1 MKKRY
6 ILMATACALCACDP
20 VEEDKS
26 FDPIEVSSQEISDAF
41 SFVQKD
47 KDGNAAEDGNY
58 FTYNTSP
65 SQIVKVFNYKADGS
79 ENVLA
84 LGSSGSFTIAP
95 SRGSDPQQKFYVCL
109 YNSEGEKIV
118 AEKTATVFVKQD
130 LTAVEKLFCSNSGRK
145 TYKWNTNAPGGC
157 IWGNMAYQGTD
168 GSAVYTE
175 NSTKWWGVVSDTE
188 FADQLVHSVSGQLT
202 GEESFDAYMVF
213 TEDGIIEKY
222 DANGTKLN
230 ETTYSVVEQTENTAW
245 AKYHLLTGENS
256 VLWPFEMNGGGKYV
270 TEFEVVYISPCA
282 MTLVYPDGGN
292 FSSFGGWDEAA
303 FWQFKADDYEGA
315 LAGVDDQP
323 KAWTWNTSA
332 PGGCIW
338 GNMAYQGTEGSIV
351 YTENSTKWWGVVS
364 DTEFADQL
372 THSVSGALT
381 GEESFNAYFT
391 LAQNGDLN
399 KYDGEGKLLNTT
411 TWSFN
416 TDKKTVHED
425 GSVWAVG
432 HLETGENSVL
442 WPFEMNGGGK
452 YVTDYEVVYVD
463 DDHLTLVYPD
473 GGNFSSFGGWYE
485 AAYWQ
490 FKTKK

>member
-1 MKKRY
+1 
-6 ILMATACALCACDP
+6 
-20 VEEDKS
+20 
-26 FDPIEVSSQEISDAF
+26 
-41 SFVQKD
+41 
-47 KDGNAAEDGNY
+47 
-58 FTYNTSP
+58 
-65 SQIVKVFNYKADGS
+65 
-79 ENVLA
+79 
-84 LGSSGSFTIAP
+84 
-95 SRGSDPQQKFYVCL
+95 
-109 YNSEGEKIV
+109 
-118 AEKTATVFVKQD
+118 
-130 LTAVEKLFCSNSGRK
+130 
-145 TYKWNTNAPGGC
+145 
-157 IWGNMAYQGTD
+157 
-168 GSAVYTE
+168 
-175 NSTKWWGVVSDTE
+175 
-188 FADQLVHSVSGQLT
+188 
-202 GEESFDAYMVF
+202 MVF
-213 TEDGIIEKY
+213 TEDGTIEKY

-372 THSVSGALT
+372 KHSVSGALT

-411 TWSFN
+411 TWSLN

-473 GGNFSSFGGWYE
+473 GGNFSSFGGWDE

>member
-47 KDGNAAEDGNY
+47 KEGNAAEDGNY
-58 FTYNTSP
+58 FTYKTSP

-84 LGSSGSFTIAP
+84 LGASGSFSIAP

-175 NSTKWWGVVSDTE
+175 NGTKWWGVVSDTE
-188 FADQLVHSVSGQLT
+188 FADQLKHSVSGQLT
-202 GEESFDAYMVF
+202 GEESFGAYMVF
-213 TEDGIIEKY
+213 TEDGTIEKY
-222 DANGTKLN
+222 DANNTKLN
-230 ETTYSVVEQTENTAW
+230 ETTYSVVEQTENTEW

-256 VLWPFEMNGGGKYV
+256 VLWPFEMNAGGKYV
-270 TEFEVVYISPCA
+270 TEFDVVYISPVA
-282 MTLVYPDGGN
+282 MTLVYPDGGD
-292 FSSFGGWDEAA
+292 FSSLGGWGEAA

-315 LAGVDDQP
+315 LSGTDGEP
-323 KAWTWNTSA
+323 KAWTWNTDNGS
-332 PGGCIW
+332 GCVW
-338 GNMAYQGTEGSIV
+338 GNMGYCGGDGSAV
-351 YTENSTKWWGVVS
+351 YTKGEGKWWGIVS

-372 THSVSGALT
+372 KHSVSGVLT

-391 LAQNGDLN
+391 LAENGDLN

-411 TWSFN
+411 TWSLN
-416 TDKKTVHED
+416 TDKAKVNED
-425 GSVWAVG
+425 GTVWAVG

-442 WPFEMNGGGK
+442 WPFEMNAGGK
-452 YVTDYEVVYVD
+452 YVTDYEVVYID
-463 DDHLTLVYPD
+463 NDNMTLVYPN
-473 GGNFSSFGGWYE
+473 GGDFSSLGGWGE
-485 AAYWQ
+485 AAFWQ

>member
-1 MKKRY
+1 
-6 ILMATACALCACDP
+6 MATACALCACDP

-188 FADQLVHSVSGQLT
+188 FADQL
-202 GEESFDAYMVF
+202 
-213 TEDGIIEKY
+213 K
-222 DANGTKLN
+222 
-230 ETTYSVVEQTENTAW
+230 
-245 AKYHLLTGENS
+245 
-256 VLWPFEMNGGGKYV
+256 
-270 TEFEVVYISPCA
+270 
-282 MTLVYPDGGN
+282 
-292 FSSFGGWDEAA
+292 
-303 FWQFKADDYEGA
+303 
-315 LAGVDDQP
+315 
-323 KAWTWNTSA
+323 
-332 PGGCIW
+332 
-338 GNMAYQGTEGSIV
+338 
-351 YTENSTKWWGVVS
+351 
-364 DTEFADQL
+364 
-372 THSVSGALT
+372 HSVSGALT

-473 GGNFSSFGGWYE
+473 GGNFSSFGGWDE